1 VNGIRRA
8 ARSALATTAIAAVAT
23 LGVILPATPAV
34 ADDEVSAT
42 VKQVVCNPD
51 GTASVYWNLHNT
63 FAGEARFDVLRST
76 QGTLQFTTPPKTYQ
90 GNVRYIVLD
99 GGATMVVYVTLVVPS
114 PSVSLETDFYWP
126 TGPEAGFSV
135 TGNPPVQPPA
145 NCPKA
150 TSTAATRT
158 RTPASHPSSG
168 PATVAP
174 IGASTAAS
182 SAAPNGALEG
192 IAGGSPAP
200 ELAPLA
206 DGGRDRTH
214 GASVAVAVALATF
227 VLLGGG
233 VALVIAWR
241 RRTRSAAGRTATG

>member
-1 VNGIRRA
+1 MHSIRRA
-8 ARSALATTAIAAVAT
+8 ARSALATTAIAAVVT
-23 LGVILPATPAV
+23 LGTILPASPAL

-126 TGPEAGFSV
+126 TGPEAAFSV

-150 TSTAATRT
+150 TTTAPSRT
-158 RTPASHPSSG
+158 RAPTTRPPSAPASV
-168 PATVAP
+168 ATV
-174 IGASTAAS
+174 GASAAAS
-182 SAAPNGALEG
+182 SAAPTGAFEG
-192 IAGGSPAP
+192 IAGASFEPP
-200 ELAPLA
+200 LAPQA
-206 DGGRDRTH
+206 GGGRDQTR
-214 GASVAVAVALATF
+214 GGLIAVAVGLATF
-227 VLLGGG
+227 ALLSG
-233 VALVIAWR
+233 ATSVIIVR
-241 RRTRSAAGRTATG
+241 RRRRRLT